1 MARDTLKPT
10 RCAASRIYSDKR
22 VGGSGGENGRRSRPS
37 PGNEPRMNTRLRY
50 APFAVLLLAGLV
62 LLSAGCSSEDTPQRP
77 PAGRTLLV
85 YFAADNNLA
94 GNVQANLD
102 GLAAGVA
109 AAPDADARVV
119 AYLDT
124 PGENP
129 RLMEITADGPR
140 EFYRWPSPHDSA
152 SPEVLREVIG
162 RVLRDCP
169 ADRYGLVLWSHGMA
183 WVPSSA
189 EAYFVLPYN
198 RSVQAWPATKYFGED
213 TGAAPAGYLETADLA
228 AAIPDGVFD
237 YMLFDACFMASVE
250 VEYALRAKADW
261 IIAAPTEVITDG
273 FPYAAITGE
282 LLRATPDLQAVC
294 GEFYRYY
301 AEHPKA
307 NYRSASVSLV
317 RTSELDALASA
328 TAELYGAALA
338 ADPAVFSAM
347 DISRVQHLDRYRRHF
362 LFDLGSIA
370 GELERTGKVS
380 AAAVP
385 LWREQLARTV
395 VYEAHT
401 AAFFELP
408 IDACCGLSGYVPVA
422 AYSDLN
428 DYYKTLEWYKAT
440 IINKR

>member
-1 MARDTLKPT
+1 MGKM
-10 RCAASRIYSDKR
+10 RCIL
-22 VGGSGGENGRRSRPS
+22 G
-37 PGNEPRMNTRLRY
+37 
-50 APFAVLLLAGLV
+50 LLLALV
-62 LLSAGCSSEDTPQRP
+62 LCGCSEKGTPPER
-77 PAGRTLLV
+77 RVSRVLLV

-129 RLMEITADGPR
+129 RLAEVTAAGLQ
-140 EFYRWPSPHDSA
+140 ELYRWPAPHDSA
-152 SPEVLREVIG
+152 SPEVLSEVIG

-189 EAYFVLPYN
+189 TGYFVKSYSREAQP
-198 RSVQAWPATKYFGED
+198 WPATKYFGQD
-213 TGAAPAGYLETADLA
+213 VTASPTGYLETADLA

-237 YMLFDACFMASVE
+237 YILFDACFMASVE
-250 VEYALRAKADW
+250 VEYALREKADW

-301 AEHPKA
+301 AEHPRLA
-307 NYRSASVSLV
+307 YRSASVSLV
-317 RTSELDALASA
+317 CTPELDALASA
-328 TAELYGAALA
+328 TADLYGTALA
-338 ADPAVFSAM
+338 ADPAVFSAL

-380 AAAVP
+380 AAAVAA
-385 LWREQLARTV
+385 WREQLARTV

-408 IDACCGLSGYVPVA
+408 IDACCGLSGYVPVT
-422 AYSDLN
+422 AYPDLN
-428 DYYKTLEWYKAT
+428 EYYKTLEWYNAT